1 MDEIS
6 VIKRRAKFAEEVGLI
21 SQVSRS
27 LPVTPGSVV
36 PPALTNG
43 WFQPSAIHGLIVLA
57 VFTERAAL
65 LLTLPPLNR
74 GTEMDSA
81 GQQQTSY

>member
-1 MDEIS
+1 MDVIS

-57 VFTERAAL
+57 LFTERAAL
-65 LLTLPPLNR
+65 LLTHRL
-74 GTEMDSA
+74 TEELRWTVM